1 MKARDPTL
9 LLWGQRLVVDMGVAD
24 EYLLG
29 ELHNCGSGIFPLG
42 PSVLR
47 EANFAIRILIDTS
60 SYHPLPTPN
69 ALRVGTSR
77 GG

>member
-29 ELHNCGSGIFPLG
+29 ELHNCSSGIFPLG
-42 PSVLR
+42 PTVIR
-47 EANFAIRILIDTS
+47 EANFAIRILIVYR
-60 SYHPLPTPN
+60 SYHPLPAPN
-69 ALRVGTSR
+69 ALRVGSSR

>member
-29 ELHNCGSGIFPLG
+29 ELHNCGS
-42 PSVLR
+42 
-47 EANFAIRILIDTS
+47 
-60 SYHPLPTPN
+60 
-69 ALRVGTSR
+69 
-77 GG
+77 